1 MSHVCGFNA
10 SYIVGAPPQGPW
22 PSHQRGVWPER
33 GRYHL
38 RGGCGARH
46 GWEWDGSQGAL
57 NLWLC
62 LLQSGETALHVA
74 ARYGHADVV
83 QLLCSFGSNPNFQDK
98 VGHGTW
104 CPHFFLLFARV
115 YRQPDDMFGSYG
127 VLSKLGF
134 LLRLQRAG
142 TQTKALTFIH
152 SFINPLDNPII
163 LIL

>member
-1 MSHVCGFNA
+1 MSQVCGFNA

-22 PSHQRGVWPER
+22 PSHQRSIWPER

-38 RGGCGARH
+38 RGGGGARR

-98 VGHGTW
+98 VGHGT
-104 CPHFFLLFARV
+104 
-115 YRQPDDMFGSYG
+115 
-127 VLSKLGF
+127 
-134 LLRLQRAG
+134 
-142 TQTKALTFIH
+142 
-152 SFINPLDNPII
+152 
-163 LIL
+163 